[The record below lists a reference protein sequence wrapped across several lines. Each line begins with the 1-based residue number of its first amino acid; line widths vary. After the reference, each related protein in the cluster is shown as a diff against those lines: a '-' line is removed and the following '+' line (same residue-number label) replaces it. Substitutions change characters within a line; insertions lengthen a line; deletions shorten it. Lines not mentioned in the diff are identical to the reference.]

1 MAGHFGID
9 AEGAV
14 KSCGDGGDQFQNSS
28 LKFAIVWVCCKP
40 VRLLDVPPQLMDSNS
55 NMLSPTILKCCI

>member
-9 AEGAV
+9 AERAV

-28 LKFAIVWVCCKP
+28 LKFAIVWVCCKSFCLSKSE
-40 VRLLDVPPQLMDSNS
+40 VRHPN
-55 NMLSPTILKCCI
+55 

>member
-28 LKFAIVWVCCKP
+28 LKFSIVWVCCKSFCLSKSE
-40 VRLLDVPPQLMDSNS
+40 VRHPN
-55 NMLSPTILKCCI
+55 